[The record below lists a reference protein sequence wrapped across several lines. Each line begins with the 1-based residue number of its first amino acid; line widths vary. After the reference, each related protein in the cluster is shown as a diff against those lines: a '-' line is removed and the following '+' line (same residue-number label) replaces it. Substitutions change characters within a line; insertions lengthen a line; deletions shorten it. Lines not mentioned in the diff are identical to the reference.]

1 MGYDLSKEQQR
12 LSDVKLILK
21 DLLKVV
27 KVVAMY
33 PEGNPLPESLRQS
46 FSEQLIRLVKT
57 YGDVKISIGREAIS
71 LGDETVY
78 TDSSKEECLAGL
90 LFDPGITGITFKE
103 GLDVAEIYR
112 LLDVLKEYNISNR
125 RSDLVAQIWE
135 ANLTGIALTTVED
148 IALAGYEGDF
158 RVAELF
164 GIADRTD
171 SPDLRI
177 NLDQYEKYNSIFCAL
192 DSAQR
197 ETADPTDSGSI
208 KADDSKSVRRPAAI
222 SYASTPGQEGE
233 VVLDEKESDEI
244 ASHTAEAAQAMGF
257 GDLAATPATP
267 GQASAPN
274 TALILN
280 DEFKLS
286 EEEEQQIA
294 GILIDDAQFDP
305 YESTIE
311 LLQEMLLQEVELPE
325 FSETVQMCERV
336 MNEFV
341 RAGRLTEAGRLL
353 SHFRLLQD
361 RLKSENRMWA
371 ECLKDAL
378 LMAGSRNRLKI
389 LQEAL
394 GQNEA
399 VSAVELR
406 RYLEL
411 LGWEAL
417 EGLVD
422 LLGDLQHESHRR
434 ALCDYLVAHGKGH
447 LPLIGKG
454 VFDKRWFVVRN
465 AVMILAQIDDD
476 RAVTYLEKAA
486 GHQERRVRLEV
497 LHALRNAVNPKAVR
511 ILQRAALDSDSEIR
525 DLALDSLLA
534 QPRSTAFDTVASL
547 ISDNGFLSIDRTDQQ
562 RILTSY
568 SVLGGENAVE
578 YLQSLIAR
586 RNLWRDGTLTFLREA
601 AFEALSHN
609 RSEKAERL
617 LVALGNTWMPG
628 IKQQAQTA
636 LRRRRENIFG
646 GDHERTQ

>member
-12 LSDVKLILK
+12 LNDVKLILK

-33 PEGNPLPESLRQS
+33 PEGNPLPESLRRS
-46 FSEQLIRLVKT
+46 FAERLTAIVRT
-57 YGDVKISIGREAIS
+57 YGDVKISIGRETIS

-78 TDSSKEECLAGL
+78 SDSSKEECLAAL
-90 LFDPGITGITFKE
+90 FFDPGITSITFKE
-103 GLDVAEIYR
+103 ALDVAEIYQ
-112 LLDVLKEYNISNR
+112 LLNILKEYNNSNR

-148 IALAGYEGDF
+148 IGLAGYEGDF
-158 RVAELF
+158 RVAEMF
-164 GIADRTD
+164 DIAEGRNSHDLQL
-171 SPDLRI
+171 SPDEC
-177 NLDQYEKYNSIFCAL
+177 EKYNSIFCAL
-192 DSAQR
+192 DHAQQGTDNQADASQSIRRSSA
-197 ETADPTDSGSI
+197 TFYAADP
-208 KADDSKSVRRPAAI
+208 
-222 SYASTPGQEGE
+222 GQDGE
-233 VVLDEKESDEI
+233 VVLNDSKSDDTDLH
-244 ASHTAEAAQAMGF
+244 AAEAANAMGF
-257 GDLAATPATP
+257 GDLAATPVTP
-267 GQASAPN
+267 GLAPAPN

-311 LLQEMLLQEVELPE
+311 LLKEMLLQEVELPE
-325 FSETVQMCERV
+325 FSETVQTCEKM
-336 MNEFV
+336 MNEFI
-341 RAGRLTEAGRLL
+341 RAGRFAEAGQILG
-353 SHFRLLQD
+353 HFRLLHD
-361 RLKSENRMWA
+361 RLKSEKPMWA
-371 ECLKDAL
+371 ERLKGVS

-389 LQEAL
+389 LHEAL
-394 GQNEA
+394 NQNEA

-422 LLGDLQHESHRR
+422 LLGELQQETHRR
-434 ALCDYLVAHGKGH
+434 ALCDYLVAHGKDH

-465 AVMILAQIDDD
+465 AVLILAQIDDD

-497 LHALRNAVNPKAVR
+497 LHALRNAVNPKAVK
-511 ILQRAALDSDSEIR
+511 ILLRAALDSDSEIR
-525 DLALDSLLA
+525 SLALDSLLA
-534 QPRSTAFDTVASL
+534 QPRTVAFDSVASL
-547 ISDNGFLSIDRTDQQ
+547 VADDRFLSVDKAGQQ
-562 RILTSY
+562 RILNAY
-568 SVLGGENAVE
+568 SRLGGEDAVD
-578 YLQSLIAR
+578 YLQSLIER
-586 RNLWRDGTLTFLREA
+586 RNLWRDGILTFLREA

-609 RSEKAERL
+609 RSEQAERL
-617 LVALGNTWMPG
+617 LVSLGSSWMPG
-628 IKQQAQTA
+628 MKQRAHTA

-646 GDHERTQ
+646 GDHERAR